1 MTLENKPVSSR
12 VPRLVALS
20 AVALV
25 AVAAAG
31 CSTSTTSSTSAGS
44 GSTASSSSS
53 TGTTP
58 NKVTIAGD
66 VTFNQSNLNALDG
79 QLLAAMKGK
88 SMSSVKIAM
97 VVNIAADYWK
107 AGQAGFAKGCA
118 AAGVSNADCIYY
130 APPSGQL
137 ASQISE
143 LSTLRSQGLTG
154 YEISAI
160 DPAALATGIKG
171 DVAKGTDVLAIDSP
185 LPTSVVSTLYLGTPN
200 YEAGFKAGTAM
211 KQALG
216 GKGSVAI
223 LVGSLTATNA
233 IQRIQGF
240 KAALAG
246 TSITVVD
253 TENDNGS
260 AATAQSDAESILANH
275 AGVNGLYGVYSYDG
289 PALATAVNSGGK
301 AGKVAIIS
309 DDADPATVTAVQSG
323 TIGAT
328 IVQMP
333 YMQGYTGALILAADK
348 VLGKSA
354 VDSMVK
360 SYLASDGMT
369 LSSGV
374 GVLTQDDLSA
384 YQSLAASLGISG

>member
-1 MTLENKPVSSR
+1 MNRPASLKASR
-12 VPRLVALS
+12 LAALS
-20 AVALV
+20 AAALV
-25 AVAAAG
+25 AMAAAG
-31 CSTSTTSSTSAGS
+31 CSTSTSSTPS
-44 GSTASSSSS
+44 GNNTTTAA
-53 TGTTP
+53 TTP
-58 NKVTIAGD
+58 NKITISGD
-66 VTFNQSNLNALDG
+66 VTFNQTNLNALDAK
-79 QLLAAMKGK
+79 LIAAMKGK

-107 AGQAGFAKGCA
+107 AGQAGFTKGCSD
-118 AAGVSNADCIYY
+118 AGISSADCIYY
-130 APPSGQL
+130 APPTGQL

-154 YEISAI
+154 YSISAI
-160 DPAALATGIKG
+160 DPAALATGIKS
-171 DVAKGTDVLAIDSP
+171 DVAHGTNVLAIDSP
-185 LPTSVVSTLYLGTPN
+185 LPTSVVSTMYLGTPN

-240 KAALAG
+240 KDALKG
-246 TSITVVD
+246 TSISVVD

-260 AATAQSDAESILANH
+260 AATAQSDAETILANH
-275 AGVNGLYGVYSYDG
+275 ADVNGLYGVYSYDG
-289 PALATAVNSGGK
+289 PALATAVKSGGK
-301 AGKVAIIS
+301 SGKVAIIC
-309 DDADPATVTAVQSG
+309 DDADPATVSALQSG

-333 YMQGYTGALILAADK
+333 YMQGYTGALLLAADK

-354 VDSMVK
+354 VASMVK

-374 GVLTQDDLSA
+374 GVLTQGDLSA
-384 YQSLAASLGISG
+384 YQSLASSLGISG

>member
-1 MTLENKPVSSR
+1 MNFKHRPASLKVS
-12 VPRLVALS
+12 RLAALS
-20 AVALV
+20 AAALV
-25 AVAAAG
+25 AIAAAG
-31 CSTSTTSSTSAGS
+31 CSTSTSSTPS
-44 GSTASSSSS
+44 GNNTNTA
-53 TGTTP
+53 GTTP
-58 NKVTIAGD
+58 NKVTITGD
-66 VTFNQSNLNALDG
+66 VTFNQTNLNALDAK
-79 QLLAAMKGK
+79 LLAAMKGK

-107 AGQAGFAKGCA
+107 AGQAGFVKGCSD
-118 AAGVSNADCIYY
+118 AGVSSADCIYY
-130 APPSGQL
+130 APPTGQL

-154 YEISAI
+154 YSISAI
-160 DPAALATGIKG
+160 DPAALATGIKS
-171 DVAKGTDVLAIDSP
+171 DVSKGTDVLAIDSP
-185 LPTSVVSTLYLGTPN
+185 LPTSVVSTMYLGTPN

-223 LVGSLTATNA
+223 LVGSLTALNA
-233 IQRIQGF
+233 SQRIQGF
-240 KAALAG
+240 KDALKG

-260 AATAQSDAESILANH
+260 AATAHSDAESILANH
-275 AGVNGLYGVYSYDG
+275 ANVNGLYGVYSYDG
-289 PALATAVNSGGK
+289 PALATAVKSGGK
-301 AGKVAIIS
+301 AGKVAIIC
-309 DDADPATVTAVQSG
+309 DDADPATVTAVQNG

-333 YMQGYTGALILAADK
+333 YMQGYTGALLLTADK

-374 GVLTQDDLSA
+374 GVLTQGDLSA
-384 YQSLAASLGISG
+384 YQSLASSLGISG

>member
-1 MTLENKPVSSR
+1 MNFKNRPGSR
-12 VPRLVALS
+12 LAALS
-20 AVALV
+20 AVALM
-25 AVAAAG
+25 AMAAAG
-31 CSTSTTSSTSAGS
+31 CSTSTSTTTASG
-44 GSTASSSSS
+44 GST

-66 VTFNQSNLNALDG
+66 VTFNQSNLNTLDSK
-79 QLLAAMKGK
+79 LLAAMKGK
-88 SMSSVKIAM
+88 SMSAVKIAM
-97 VVNIAADYWK
+97 VVNIAADYWR
-107 AGQAGFAKGCA
+107 AGQAGFTKGCA
-118 AAGVSNADCIYY
+118 AAGVSSADCIYY
-130 APPSGQL
+130 APPSGQV

-160 DPAALATGIKG
+160 DPAALATGIKS

-185 LPTSVVSTLYLGTPN
+185 LPTSVVSTMYLGTPN

-216 GKGSVAI
+216 GKGTVAI

-260 AATAQSDAESILANH
+260 AATAQSDAEQILANH
-275 AGVNGLYGVYSYDG
+275 TSVNGLYGVYSYDG
-289 PALATAVNSGGK
+289 PALATAVKAAGK
-301 AGKVAIIS
+301 ADKVAIIC
-309 DDADPATVTAVQSG
+309 DDADPATVTAVQNG

-333 YMQGYTGALILAADK
+333 YMQGYTGALLLAAEK

-354 VDSMVK
+354 VTSMVK
-360 SYLASDGMT
+360 SYLESDGMT

-374 GVLTQDDLSA
+374 GVLTQGDLNA
-384 YQSLAASLGISG
+384 YQSLTSSLGISG